1 MDPGPPLRDIGCFAL
16 VAQRLSFSRAAA
28 ELHMSQPAMSQAIGR
43 LERSLGVRLFE
54 RTSREV
60 RLSPAGKALLPY
72 ADAMLE
78 ASAALVAEGARLA
91 RSARPTL
98 RLAYPLIVGPLAARI
113 ALRLTRRKPAIDV
126 ELRASGWGAA
136 TSDLE
141 RGDISA
147 AILSAPFPREFTT
160 AARFHVTVGHL
171 TVPAGDPLA
180 AVSRIRPE
188 QLSRQKIL
196 MPRNRTPGGMWARLA
211 AQLRGPHQ
219 HHVVADD
226 IDDFAAALDLVAAG
240 VGLLP
245 TPELLVKTIR
255 RHDIRFVPLDAG
267 DLRMMYGLVW
277 SGTHASPELM
287 TLVQTVQEALWTR

>member
-1 MDPGPPLRDIGCFAL
+1 M
-16 VAQRLSFSRAAA
+16 
-28 ELHMSQPAMSQAIGR
+28 
-43 LERSLGVRLFE
+43 
-54 RTSREV
+54 
-60 RLSPAGKALLPY
+60 
-72 ADAMLE
+72 
-78 ASAALVAEGARLA
+78 
-91 RSARPTL
+91 
-98 RLAYPLIVGPLAARI
+98 
-113 ALRLTRRKPAIDV
+113 
-126 ELRASGWGAA
+126 GAA

-171 TVPAGDPLA
+171 TVPAGDPSPPCHGSGPSSSPGRRSSCRATARPA
-180 AVSRIRPE
+180 A
-188 QLSRQKIL
+188 
-196 MPRNRTPGGMWARLA
+196 WARLA

-226 IDDFAAALDLVAAG
+226 IDDFAAALDLVAAR